1 MAPVDANNR
10 AGAWVSRH
18 EIEWATWMRA
28 AKGGDSAAYERL
40 LRGIAAAVR
49 PVARRGLLR
58 AGRGADEAEDV
69 VQDVL
74 LAIHLKRQTWDPS
87 QPISPWVYAIARYK
101 LIDALRRS
109 SNRPGVSLDLVAE
122 TLGAEEEQPSLSAR
136 DLERGLNRLPRGQ
149 RLVVRTI
156 AVDGAS
162 IGEAAARL
170 KMTPGAVRVALHRGL
185 SALAK
190 AFG

>member
-1 MAPVDANNR
+1 
-10 AGAWVSRH
+10 VSQH

-28 AKGGDSAAYERL
+28 ARGGDSAAYERL
-40 LRGIAAAVR
+40 LRGIAAALR

-58 AGRGADEAEDV
+58 AGRASVEAEDV

-87 QPISPWVYAIARYK
+87 QPITPWVYAIARYK

-109 SNRPGVSLDLVAE
+109 GSRYDVPIDFVAE
-122 TLGAEEEQPSLSAR
+122 TLGAEEEQPSLSR
-136 DLERGLNRLPRGQ
+136 RQLERGLDRLPKGQ

-156 AVDGAS
+156 AIDGAS
-162 IGEAAARL
+162 IGEAAAML